1 MSELSTGSAEPS
13 PPVVEFAPPD
23 IARHHSATWNG
34 LQTDAVEVV
43 RREPFAYGYRA
54 SRHLLIMC
62 ERAERDDGETLVEG
76 LPRSTLHEYSHKL
89 SFVPAGHRFSGWQK
103 PRALT
108 RVTYFYIDPK
118 GPLIDPVL
126 HFAET
131 EFKPRVF
138 FFDKDLWETAQKLK
152 EQAKHSDA
160 AHRQY
165 AEALSIVLV
174 HELLRLNN
182 TAIPAKQPFRG
193 GLAGWQEKKVAQ
205 YIDEHRRFAGE
216 VGRRREAEPLSF
228 RACVQAIL
236 RSPAASLS
244 EQPSHATGQDSAGQS
259 RHVGNAGRLQPG
271 FQ

>member
-23 IARHHSATWNG
+23 IARRHTATWNG

-89 SFVPAGHRFSGWQK
+89 SFVPAGHQFSGWQN

-131 EFKPRVF
+131 EFKPRLF

-165 AEALSIVLV
+165 AEALSASSWCTSSCASTTPPSLQSSLF
-174 HELLRLNN
+174 EAAL
-182 TAIPAKQPFRG
+182 P
-193 GLAGWQEKKVAQ
+193 
-205 YIDEHRRFAGE
+205 
-216 VGRRREAEPLSF
+216 VGRKKRWRSISTSICSKTF
-228 RACVQAIL
+228 RW
-236 RSPAASLS
+236 RSWPRS
-244 EQPSHATGQDSAGQS
+244 
-259 RHVGNAGRLQPG
+259 
-271 FQ
+271 